1 MRNLV
6 NYLNEHTKY
15 YDEGHPIISDEEWDE
30 KYYLLEKWEK
40 EAGYCYPDSPTQRII
55 YEVKNELNKV
65 THVSPMLSLAKTKEI
80 EIADKFCL
88 KNMIII
94 SAKMDGLSCR
104 LTYQDGKLVRA
115 ETRGDGMIG
124 EDVTHNA
131 RVVSN
136 IPQTL
141 PIIGT
146 FIVDGEI
153 ICTSDNFEK
162 FSEDYK
168 NARNFA
174 AGSIRLL
181 DSKECEKRNLTFVA
195 WNCIEGLEEND
206 YIEYDFRSL
215 ESYGFTVVPHLVCL
229 DDPIEDYIKD
239 IKTMAKEL
247 HYPIDGCVLKYNS
260 KKKYMEAG
268 ATDHHPKGAL
278 AFKFP
283 DNTYLTFLKYIDW
296 TMGRTG
302 VLTPTA
308 VFDPIEIDGSTV
320 ERASLHNIS
329 IMNEIL
335 GEFPYRNQQIKVYK
349 ANMIIPQIKEGI
361 WEEEVEKEYL
371 EIPSTC
377 PICGHETQFVTIN
390 ESTDLIC
397 MNPSCEGKLVNRLD
411 HFAGKK
417 GLEIKGL
424 SKATLERLIS
434 WGWVTCATDIF
445 KLKQYK
451 EEWMLKDGFGEK
463 SVSNILSAIKQS
475 EICSLDKFIAAL
487 GIPLIGSVAS
497 KQLAKK
503 FNTWENFYL
512 AIQSEYKF
520 YELPNFGSEMHD
532 ALIKFNYT
540 EADYIARNFLLIQ
553 QTVINSNEQ
562 KLKNVTFCI
571 TGKLNNYKNRTELK
585 NLIESYGGKVTDSVS
600 SKTNYLINN
609 DKNSTSSKNKKA
621 NELNISIITEEE
633 FMKLI

>member
-1 MRNLV
+1 
-6 NYLNEHTKY
+6 
-15 YDEGHPIISDEEWDE
+15 
-30 KYYLLEKWEK
+30 
-40 EAGYCYPDSPTQRII
+40 
-55 YEVKNELNKV
+55 
-65 THVSPMLSLAKTKEI
+65 
-80 EIADKFCL
+80 
-88 KNMIII
+88 
-94 SAKMDGLSCR
+94 
-104 LTYQDGKLVRA
+104 
-115 ETRGDGMIG
+115 
-124 EDVTHNA
+124 
-131 RVVSN
+131 
-136 IPQTL
+136 
-141 PIIGT
+141 
-146 FIVDGEI
+146 
-153 ICTSDNFEK
+153 
-162 FSEDYK
+162 
-168 NARNFA
+168 
-174 AGSIRLL
+174 
-181 DSKECEKRNLTFVA
+181 
-195 WNCIEGLEEND
+195 
-206 YIEYDFRSL
+206 
-215 ESYGFTVVPHLVCL
+215 
-229 DDPIEDYIKD
+229 
-239 IKTMAKEL
+239 
-247 HYPIDGCVLKYNS
+247 
-260 KKKYMEAG
+260 
-268 ATDHHPKGAL
+268 
-278 AFKFP
+278 
-283 DNTYLTFLKYIDW
+283 
-296 TMGRTG
+296 MGRTG

-308 VFDPIEIDGSTV
+308 VFEPIEIDGSTI

-371 EIPSTC
+371 EIPATC

-540 EADYIARNFLLIQ
+540 
-553 QTVINSNEQ
+553 
-562 KLKNVTFCI
+562 
-571 TGKLNNYKNRTELK
+571 
-585 NLIESYGGKVTDSVS
+585 
-600 SKTNYLINN
+600 
-609 DKNSTSSKNKKA
+609 
-621 NELNISIITEEE
+621 
-633 FMKLI
+633 